1 MKRIDIFKRSIWTLL
16 SIFFALLFV
25 IAIVAGMIMKANA
38 SWIDDSFGATRYI
51 LVEDENADKQDT
63 QYFKSDYAKKDENG
77 NLILTTDKNGVQK
90 QTLDSKAMRKNS
102 LDVVERVNEEGSVL
116 MWNKG
121 SALPLSENNKV
132 SLFGAAMFKWFYHG
146 SGSGSVPVPAGNRD
160 LAVSLKSRKLQ
171 VNESLYTSQNDMRG
185 DSYGPMLADAAP
197 TSETYRSRGNGGYY
211 EVREFPWSM
220 ISSAASNI
228 SAYGD
233 AAIYTISRF
242 GGENSD
248 TSFVSKETDD
258 ESYLS
263 LTREE
268 KSIIAGL
275 KTLKNQGLKK
285 IILVI
290 NTSVP
295 IALRDVDRE
304 AVDACLWVGFGGSAS
319 TDAVADLLVGNANPS
334 GHLTDTWAY
343 DPASVPAN
351 ENRYGVTYNGDNS
364 GIPESFSSA
373 SGSFAANDKYL
384 VYQEGIYVGYRYF
397 ETRYEDAVLKRGN
410 AASTKGAKMSSGAWD
425 YSSEVAY
432 TFGHGESYTE
442 FEYSDYKVKKSGD
455 NYTVSMTIK
464 NVGSKPGKGVMQ
476 VYLQKPYTE
485 YDKTN
490 NVEKAAVEL
499 VGFAKTKLLQPGE
512 SDPLSVTVSEYEFKS
527 YDSYGKGTYILE
539 KGDYYL
545 AAGKDAHDAL
555 NNILAKKGKTVSD
568 GMTAN
573 GNSALAWQTSISR
586 DDFEKYSVS
595 PKGVEVKN
603 RFDNTDINRYFGK
616 GSNSVTYLS
625 RSDWDGTY
633 PSTPKLSLSA
643 QMKKELQYEREV
655 ANNPEDEMPVYA
667 KETYEG
673 GHLNLIQL
681 RGVPYDDDL
690 WGHLLNQMS
699 FLEQQDIIENGAH
712 KIGGCEYIA
721 APGFNAPDGPQGI
734 VDTKY
739 IIPELGTLMAFT
751 GGPIVASTF
760 NRELVEE
767 MGKAFGEEL
776 MHAGCVGTYGVGA
789 NTHRSPYGGRCWE
802 YYSEDG
808 FLASEMNVAE
818 SKGLRVKGCVTFTK
832 HFALNDME
840 SFRDGLQV
848 WANEQSVREIYL
860 KAYERAVIDGHTNGI
875 MSAFHRLGTTWTG
888 VHTGLITDLLRGE
901 WAFTGIV
908 ETDSPRGFHMGK
920 GHWTISASSIIAGQ
934 DVWMGAFTGNIYK
947 NCYKAGNATAC
958 LAVRESMRRV
968 FYVMVNSSAMNG
980 ISSAT
985 RVQYVVP
992 TWEKLVLALQIV
1004 SGILAAGC
1012 IAMTVISWIKYKRNN
1027 G

>member
-1 MKRIDIFKRSIWTLL
+1 M
-16 SIFFALLFV
+16 
-25 IAIVAGMIMKANA
+25 
-38 SWIDDSFGATRYI
+38 
-51 LVEDENADKQDT
+51 
-63 QYFKSDYAKKDENG
+63 
-77 NLILTTDKNGVQK
+77 
-90 QTLDSKAMRKNS
+90 
-102 LDVVERVNEEGSVL
+102 NEIP
-116 MWNKG
+116 WD
-121 SALPLSENNKV
+121 KV
-132 SLFGAAMFKWFYHG
+132 SGIAATG
-146 SGSGSVPVPAGNRD
+146 
-160 LAVSLKSRKLQ
+160 
-171 VNESLYTSQNDMRG
+171 
-185 DSYGPMLADAAP
+185 
-197 TSETYRSRGNGGYY
+197 
-211 EVREFPWSM
+211 
-220 ISSAASNI
+220 ISTH
-228 SAYGD
+228 GD

-242 GGENSD
+242 GAENSD
-248 TSFVSKETDD
+248 NSFVCEESDD
-258 ESYLS
+258 KSYLS

-268 KSIIAGL
+268 KGVIAGL
-275 KTLKNQGLKK
+275 KALKSQGLKK
-285 IILVI
+285 IILVL
-290 NTSVP
+290 NVPSP
-295 IALRDVDRE
+295 IALRDVDTD
-304 AVDACLWVGFGGSAS
+304 AVDACLWVGYGGSAP
-319 TDAVADLLVGNANPS
+319 TDAVADLLVGNVSPS

-343 DPASVPAN
+343 SLESIPSS
-351 ENRYGVTYNGDNS
+351 ENYYGVTYNGDNS
-364 GIPESFSSA
+364 GIPESFGA
-373 SGSFAANDKYL
+373 GGAYEANDKYL

-397 ETRYEDAVLKRGN
+397 ETRYEDSVLKRGN
-410 AASTKGAKMSSGAWD
+410 AASSKGAKMSGGAWD
-425 YSSEVAY
+425 YAKEVAY

-442 FEYSDYKVKKSGD
+442 FQYSDYKVKKSGD
-455 NYTVSMTIK
+455 DFAVSMTVK
-464 NVGSKPGKGVMQ
+464 NVGARPGKDVMQ

-512 SDPLSVTVSEYEFKS
+512 TETLSVTVSEYEFKS

-555 NNILAKKGKTVSD
+555 NNILAKKGKTVDD

-573 GNSALAWQTSISR
+573 GNKDLAWQTNISR
-586 DDFEKYSVS
+586 DDFVKYSVS

-603 RFDNTDINRYFGK
+603 RFDDVDINRYSGK

-625 RSDWDGTY
+625 RSDWDTTY

-655 ANNPEDEMPVYA
+655 ANDPDDKMPVYG

-681 RGVPYDDDL
+681 KGVPYDDDL
-690 WGHLLNQMS
+690 WEHLLNQMS
-699 FLEQQDIIENGAH
+699 VSEQADIVADGAH
-712 KIGGCEYIA
+712 KIAGCEYIA

-734 VDTKY
+734 VDTKF
-739 IIPELGTLMAFT
+739 ILPELGTLMAFP

-760 NRELVEE
+760 SHTLVEE

-789 NTHRSPYGGRCWE
+789 NTHRNPYGGRNWE

-818 SKGLRVKGCVTFTK
+818 SKGLRAKGCVTFTK

-860 KAYERAVIDGHTNGI
+860 KAYERAVIDGYTNGI
-875 MSAFHRLGTTWTG
+875 MSAFHRIGTTWTG
-888 VHTGLITDLLRGE
+888 VHKGLITDLLRGE
-901 WAFTGIV
+901 WGFNGIL
-908 ETDSPRGFHMGK
+908 ETDSPRGYHMGK
-920 GHWTISASSIIAGQ
+920 GHWSIGIASIIAGQ
-934 DVWMGAFTGNIYK
+934 DVWMGNFTGGIYN

-958 LAVRESMRRV
+958 LALRESMRRV
-968 FYVMVNSSAMNG
+968 LNVMVNSSAMNG
-980 ISSAT
+980 ISSST

-1012 IAMTVISWIKYKRNN
+1012 IAMTVVSWVKFKRDNA
-1027 G
+1027 